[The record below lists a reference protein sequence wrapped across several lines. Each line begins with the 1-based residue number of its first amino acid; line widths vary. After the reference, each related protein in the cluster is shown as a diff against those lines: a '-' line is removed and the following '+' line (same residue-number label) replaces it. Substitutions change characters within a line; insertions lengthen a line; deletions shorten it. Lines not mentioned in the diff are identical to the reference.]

1 VKGVVRKQKAH
12 CGQGLEMGL
21 CERGV
26 GSVRKRPKRATGEIH
41 CHVAPE
47 TASPADRTQLV
58 FLVARTNPSQLL
70 LLPSGM
76 HTKKLER
83 YRED

>member
-1 VKGVVRKQKAH
+1 MYRLSTLIKVNYRAGPLQAH
-12 CGQGLEMGL
+12 G
-21 CERGV
+21 
-26 GSVRKRPKRATGEIH
+26 PT
-41 CHVAPE
+41 
-47 TASPADRTQLV
+47 PAAHTKLV
-58 FLVARTNPSQLL
+58 FLVAGTDSARQL